1 MPSSK
6 AIPNS
11 ILVLRIFTLLSLVG
25 SGVLLVLDNF
35 TLEDGTETH
44 FYDILSFRFMLS
56 TAAIG
61 AAYTLFQLPF
71 GIYYALTEKRLIR
84 NECMP
89 QLTWKYVRVHA
100 LVSLLL
106 PSGVG
111 AGFGVGFDFKKFL
124 KFIFPVLAA
133 PGGFP
138 ESELDEAQS
147 KNSSF
152 FDKAIIATGI
162 LLFGAVCM
170 SVVSV
175 LSSITRTSNRGYF
188 G

>member
-11 ILVLRIFTLLSLVG
+11 ILVLRIITLLSLVG

-89 QLTWKYVRVHA
+89 Q
-100 LVSLLL
+100 
-106 PSGVG
+106 
-111 AGFGVGFDFKKFL
+111 FDFYGD

-175 LSSITRTSNRGYF
+175 LSSIITRTSNRGYF

>member
-11 ILVLRIFTLLSLVG
+11 ILVLRIITLLSLVG

-71 GIYYALTEKRLIR
+71 
-84 NECMP
+84 
-89 QLTWKYVRVHA
+89 
-100 LVSLLL
+100 
-106 PSGVG
+106 
-111 AGFGVGFDFKKFL
+111 
-124 KFIFPVLAA
+124 VLAA

-175 LSSITRTSNRGYF
+175 LSSIITRTSNRGYF

>member
-89 QLTWKYVRVHA
+89 Q
-100 LVSLLL
+100 
-106 PSGVG
+106 
-111 AGFGVGFDFKKFL
+111 FDFYGDKIDMEIRTCACIGELASTFGCGSWFWL
-124 KFIFPVLAA
+124 LAA

>member
-44 FYDILSFRFMLS
+44 FYDILSFRFILS

-89 QLTWKYVRVHA
+89 QFDFYGDN

-106 PSGVG
+106 ASGVG

-133 PGGFP
+133 LGGFP

-152 FDKAIIATGI
+152 FDKEIIATGI

>member
-11 ILVLRIFTLLSLVG
+11 ILVLRIITLLSLVG

-89 QLTWKYVRVHA
+89 Q
-100 LVSLLL
+100 
-106 PSGVG
+106 
-111 AGFGVGFDFKKFL
+111 FDFY
-124 KFIFPVLAA
+124 
-133 PGGFP
+133 G
-138 ESELDEAQS
+138 
-147 KNSSF
+147 
-152 FDKAIIATGI
+152 DK
-162 LLFGAVCM
+162 V
-170 SVVSV
+170 
-175 LSSITRTSNRGYF
+175 RTPLHS
-188 G
+188 

>member
-89 QLTWKYVRVHA
+89 QFDFYGDKHQAAFQSQSWMKHNPRIVASLTRQ
-100 LVSLLL
+100 LLL
-106 PSGVG
+106 LEFCCLEPFVCLSFQCFLPSLELPTEVTSENNN
-111 AGFGVGFDFKKFL
+111 L
-124 KFIFPVLAA
+124 IFINFP
-133 PGGFP
+133 
-138 ESELDEAQS
+138 
-147 KNSSF
+147 
-152 FDKAIIATGI
+152 TI
-162 LLFGAVCM
+162 L
-170 SVVSV
+170 
-175 LSSITRTSNRGYF
+175 IK
-188 G
+188 